1 MWNSTESSDS
11 HFAGRKELFASLMA
25 YRDKLQAE
33 RATLF
38 AGGQGPPPPTPSV
51 AGRFQHARIILHA
64 AQ

>member
-1 MWNSTESSDS
+1 MWNSTEPSDP
-11 HFAGRKELFASLMA
+11 HLNGRKELFDNLMA
-25 YRDKLQAE
+25 KEKSLLAE

-51 AGRFQHARIILHA
+51 AGRFQHARINLHA